1 MLSNNIGKRVA
12 VKKTKDTSFRYFLRT
27 STRGGA
33 LGDTSNLS
41 GYYTDFI
48 YDHDKTCNS
57 NVFPRMLSNNLK
69 SVFERITHSF
79 DRMSFSECMC
89 SA

>member
-41 GYYTDFI
+41 GYYTDFV
-48 YDHDKTCNS
+48 YDHDLTCNS
-57 NVFPRMLSNNLK
+57 NSFPRMSSNNLN
-69 SVFERITHSF
+69 SF
-79 DRMSFSECMC
+79 KGSLIHMME
-89 SA
+89 